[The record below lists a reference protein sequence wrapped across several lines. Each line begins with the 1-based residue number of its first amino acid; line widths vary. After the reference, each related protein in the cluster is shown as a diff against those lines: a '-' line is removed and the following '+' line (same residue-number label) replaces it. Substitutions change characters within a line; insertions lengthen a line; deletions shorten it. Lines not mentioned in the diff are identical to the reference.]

1 MLWSTL
7 IVFGIRPAV
16 ESGPWLIVVDVAFS
30 LVILAVLRQLVQ
42 RTPVFLGALLLL
54 VLTAAAR
61 VAEGFEALHWLAG
74 TASALSA
81 LLVAMVVFF
90 LLNYVVRAPRVSHNT
105 VLAAICVYI
114 LLGVLWGFAYLL
126 LYERNPAAFE
136 LGAAP
141 GGGRVDSVEVQ
152 LRYFSM
158 MTLTTVGYGDI
169 VPRSPEARAFA
180 ALEALIAQIYLAA
193 IVARLVGIQVAHA
206 TSGQAVAGAPT
217 TDRPPDGPH
226 RN

>member
-30 LVILAVLRQLVQ
+30 VVILAVLRQLVQ

-61 VAEGFEALHWLAG
+61 IAEGFETLHWLAG

-105 VLAAICVYI
+105 VLAA
-114 LLGVLWGFAYLL
+114 A
-126 LYERNPAAFE
+126 RTRAA
-136 LGAAP
+136 
-141 GGGRVDSVEVQ
+141 R
-152 LRYFSM
+152 R
-158 MTLTTVGYGDI
+158 I
-169 VPRSPEARAFA
+169 RSRCSC
-180 ALEALIAQIYLAA
+180 
-193 IVARLVGIQVAHA
+193 A
-206 TSGQAVAGAPT
+206 TS
-217 TDRPPDGPH
+217 R
-226 RN
+226 

>member
-1 MLWSTL
+1 M
-7 IVFGIRPAV
+7 
-16 ESGPWLIVVDVAFS
+16 ESGPWIVAVDAVFS
-30 LVILAVLRQLVQ
+30 LIILAVLRQLVH
-42 RTPVFLGALLLL
+42 RTPVFLGAVVLLL
-54 VLTAAAR
+54 LTAAAR
-61 VAEGFEALHWLAG
+61 VAESFDTLQWLAG

-126 LYERNPAAFE
+126 LYERNPGAFD
-136 LGAAP
+136 LAHGAAP
-141 GGGRVDSVEVQ
+141 DGRAAQPAEVQ

-206 TSGQAVAGAPT
+206 TTSQATSSHATTSQATSSHATTAPGE
-217 TDRPPDGPH
+217 PPDSAS